1 MKPVKTIATTAAFVL
16 ALSGYAFA
24 QGSLGDSGTSG
35 AARGSAV
42 QSAPSAVESSK
53 GAVESSKGAVES
65 SPSSGS
71 GFGSTGSTRS
81 SRTTPDGNPVRDNPA
96 IENNGRTV
104 PTEPGSR

>member
-1 MKPVKTIATTAAFVL
+1 MKSIKTIATTAAFVL
-16 ALSGYAFA
+16 ALSGCALA

-81 SRTTPDGNPVRDNPA
+81 SRTTPNGNPVRDNSV
-96 IENNGRTV
+96 ENNGRAV

>member
-1 MKPVKTIATTAAFVL
+1 MKSIKTIATTAAFVL
-16 ALSGYAFA
+16 ALSGCALA

-42 QSAPSAVESSK
+42 P
-53 GAVESSKGAVES
+53 

-81 SRTTPDGNPVRDNPA
+81 SRTTPNGNPVRDNSV
-96 IENNGRTV
+96 ENNGRAV